1 MQHKGRLAI
10 AIVLLLALATPV
22 EAAPPAYVNDCGYPA
37 YKPQSITQY
46 CADAGTGVV
55 KIKWTSWT
63 STRATGTGSY
73 YVNLCE
79 PNCADGKL
87 VWAKVKVVL
96 SGAKFTRG
104 KRYLMNVSVS
114 SLNGKALPEY
124 PCPRSMEKLCRSLQ
138 TQTQSGG

>member
-10 AIVLLLALATPV
+10 AIALLLTLLITGTTTNAQ
-22 EAAPPAYVNDCGYPA
+22 AAPSAYFNDCGYPA
-37 YKPQSITQY
+37 YKPQSLTQY

-55 KIKWTSWT
+55 KIKWSSWT

-79 PNCADGKL
+79 PDCADGKL
-87 VWAKVKVVL
+87 VWAKVRVVL

-104 KRYLMNVSVS
+104 KRYLMNVTVS
-114 SLNGKALPEY
+114 SLNGKALPESANSNKIGWITDY
-124 PCPRSMEKLCRSLQ
+124 WM
-138 TQTQSGG
+138 G

>member
-1 MQHKGRLAI
+1 MQRKGPQAI
-10 AIVLLLALATPV
+10 AIALLLILLITGTTTNAQ
-22 EAAPPAYVNDCGYPA
+22 AAPSAYFNDCGYPA

-55 KIKWTSWT
+55 KIKWSSWT

-79 PNCADGKL
+79 PSCADGKL

-104 KRYLMNVSVS
+104 KRYLMNVTVS
-114 SLNGKALPEY
+114 SLNGKALPESANSNKIGWITDY
-124 PCPRSMEKLCRSLQ
+124 WL
-138 TQTQSGG
+138 G

>member
-1 MQHKGRLAI
+1 MQRKGHLAI
-10 AIVLLLALATPV
+10 AIALLLTLMIAGTTPNAQ
-22 EAAPPAYVNDCGYPA
+22 AAPPAYFNDCGYPA

-79 PNCADGKL
+79 PDCADGKL
-87 VWAKVKVVL
+87 VWAKVRVVL

-104 KRYLMNVSVS
+104 KRYLMNVTVS
-114 SLNGKALPEY
+114 SLNGKALPESANSNKIGWITDY
-124 PCPRSMEKLCRSLQ
+124 WM
-138 TQTQSGG
+138 G

>member
-1 MQHKGRLAI
+1 MQRKGRQAI
-10 AIVLLLALATPV
+10 AIALLLTLLINGTTTNAQ
-22 EAAPPAYVNDCGYPA
+22 AAPSAYFNDCGYPA

-79 PNCADGKL
+79 PDCADGKL
-87 VWAKVKVVL
+87 VWAKVRVVL

-104 KRYLMNVSVS
+104 KRYLMNVTVS
-114 SLNGKALPEY
+114 SLNGKALPESANSNKIGWITDY
-124 PCPRSMEKLCRSLQ
+124 WM
-138 TQTQSGG
+138 G

>member
-1 MQHKGRLAI
+1 MQRKGRLAI
-10 AIVLLLALATPV
+10 AIALLLTLMIAGTTTNAQAT
-22 EAAPPAYVNDCGYPA
+22 PPAYFNDCGYPA
-37 YKPQSITQY
+37 YKPQSLTQY

-63 STRATGTGSY
+63 STRAIGTGSY

-79 PNCADGKL
+79 PSCADGKL

-104 KRYLMNVSVS
+104 KRYLMNVTVS
-114 SLNGKALPEY
+114 SLNGKALPESANSNKIGWVTDY
-124 PCPRSMEKLCRSLQ
+124 WM
-138 TQTQSGG
+138 G

>member
-1 MQHKGRLAI
+1 MQRKGPQAI
-10 AIVLLLALATPV
+10 AIALLLILLITGTTTNAQ
-22 EAAPPAYVNDCGYPA
+22 AAPSAYFNDCGYPA

-79 PNCADGKL
+79 PDCADGKL

-104 KRYLMNVSVS
+104 KRYLMNVTVS
-114 SLNGKALPEY
+114 SLNGKALPESANSNKIGWITDY
-124 PCPRSMEKLCRSLQ
+124 WM
-138 TQTQSGG
+138 G

>member
-1 MQHKGRLAI
+1 MQRKGRQAI
-10 AIVLLLALATPV
+10 AIALLLILLITGTTTNAQ
-22 EAAPPAYVNDCGYPA
+22 AAPSAYFNDCGYPA

-55 KIKWTSWT
+55 KIKWSSWT

-79 PNCADGKL
+79 PSCADGKL

-104 KRYLMNVSVS
+104 KRYLMNVTVS
-114 SLNGKALPEY
+114 SLNGKALPESANSNKIGWITDY
-124 PCPRSMEKLCRSLQ
+124 WM
-138 TQTQSGG
+138 G

>member
-1 MQHKGRLAI
+1 MQRKGRI
-10 AIVLLLALATPV
+10 AITIALLLTLMIAGTTSNAQ
-22 EAAPPAYVNDCGYPA
+22 AAPPAYFNDCGYPA
-37 YKPQSITQY
+37 YKPQSLTQY

-79 PNCADGKL
+79 PDCADGKL
-87 VWAKVKVVL
+87 VWAKVRVVL

-104 KRYLMNVSVS
+104 KRYLMNVTVS
-114 SLNGKALPEY
+114 SLNGKALPESANSNKIGWITDY
-124 PCPRSMEKLCRSLQ
+124 WM
-138 TQTQSGG
+138 G